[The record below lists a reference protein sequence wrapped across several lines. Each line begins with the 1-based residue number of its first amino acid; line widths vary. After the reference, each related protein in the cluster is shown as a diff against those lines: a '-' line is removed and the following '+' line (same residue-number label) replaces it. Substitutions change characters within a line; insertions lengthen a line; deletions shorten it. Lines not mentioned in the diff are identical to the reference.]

1 MLALDIEF
9 LTGKIVAARPER
21 NEQLDWPP
29 QPDRVFSAL
38 VATWGARGERSEE
51 REALEWLEA
60 QNPPKIIH
68 GECAARTAPTVYV
81 PPNDFKTSKSGF
93 DVIPSLRNRQAR
105 RFIAGRLVDGE
116 TTVRLVWG
124 AEPEESL
131 RRALESLAHDTSYVG
146 HSSSLTRCYFTT
158 GSYDLVDAMD
168 PKRRVYVGRLAEL
181 EHAFKTGRRPPPGAV
196 VQRSYRVASQGSAFS
211 QDWIVFRTAP
221 GGTAPDLRAFPHVA
235 RKIRDSLI
243 VGYSNAV
250 GVPPEWLSG
259 HRPDRSPT
267 CAPHVAIVPLA
278 NVGWGEYSTG
288 GLLGCAV
295 VLPKNESQ
303 ASVDALNQ
311 AIAERL
317 QHDNRGGA
325 DGHGII
331 EVSDRTFRW
340 RLQPT
345 VSAVEKSMSPE
356 RWFGLS
362 AKAGRAAARWHT
374 ATPIALDRFPKEKTI
389 EGLRAEIGDAIAV
402 ACLNS
407 GLPRPTDVAFSDVS
421 AVLGAE
427 PVLRG
432 REVLPWQRWQLPRSL
447 RGRFLVHAS
456 LVFPE
461 AVPGPVIL
469 GAGRFVGLGLCLP
482 ARGGL

>member
-9 LTGKIVAARPER
+9 ITGKIVAARPER

-60 QNPPKIIH
+60 QDPPKIIH
-68 GECAARTAPTVYV
+68 GECAERTAPTVYV

-93 DVIPSLRNRQAR
+93 DVIPSLRIRQAR
-105 RFIAGRLVDGE
+105 RFIAGRLVDGA
-116 TTVRLVWG
+116 TTVRFVWE
-124 AEPEESL
+124 ADPEESL
-131 RRALESLAHDTSYVG
+131 RRSLESLAHDTSYVG

-158 GSYDLVDAMD
+158 GSYELVGAAN
-168 PKRRVYVGRLAEL
+168 PNRRVYVGRLAEL
-181 EHAFKTGRRPPPGAV
+181 EHAFKAGRRPPPGAV
-196 VQRSYRVASQGSAFS
+196 VQPSYRVASQGSAFS
-211 QDWIVFRTAP
+211 QDWIVFRTAR
-221 GGTAPDLRAFPHVA
+221 GGIAPDLRAFPHVA
-235 RKIRDSLI
+235 RKIRDTLL
-243 VGYSNAV
+243 VGYNNAV

-259 HRPDRSPT
+259 HRPDSSPT

-295 VLPKNESQ
+295 VLPEQVSQ
-303 ASVDALNQ
+303 ASMDALNQ

-317 QHDNRGGA
+317 QNNDHGSA
-325 DGHGII
+325 DDHGTI
-331 EVSDRTFRW
+331 EVADRNFRW
-340 RLQPT
+340 HLQPT
-345 VSAVEKSMSPE
+345 VSAAEKSLRPE
-356 RWFGLS
+356 RWFGLN
-362 AKAGRAAARWHT
+362 AGSGRMAARWHT
-374 ATPIALDRFPKEKTI
+374 ATPIALDRFPKGNTI
-389 EGLRAEIGDAIAV
+389 EVRRAEIRDAIAV

-407 GLPRPTDVAFSDVS
+407 GLPQPTEVAFSDIS

-432 REVLPWQRWQLPRSL
+432 RDIPPWQRWQLPRSL
-447 RGRFLVHAS
+447 HGRYLVHAS

-482 ARGGL
+482 ARGGS